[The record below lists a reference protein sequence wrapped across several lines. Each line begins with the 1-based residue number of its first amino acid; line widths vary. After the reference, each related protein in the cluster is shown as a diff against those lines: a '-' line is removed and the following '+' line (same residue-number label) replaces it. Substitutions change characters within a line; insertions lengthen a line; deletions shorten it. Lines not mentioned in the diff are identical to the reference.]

1 MIILFHGTGDDD
13 SKVDNWMRW
22 VADIM
27 RPETPVLTVNGV
39 ASKLGGVEGP
49 SFMSRFQSGPAAL
62 SVQARNHQEAVNS
75 FFGSMHLHR
84 AKGTG
89 GLGATRI
96 MPPPTATPRADLA
109 GLTAALAACGT
120 KDFTSTIPSGQEQ
133 QVALDTIKK
142 MRGETFASAIGIKPR
157 MTYAAACALAYY
169 RAGGSHP
176 IRIIG
181 HSRGGSTAIGTHN
194 LLTYYGV
201 PCEYTLSL
209 DPCHGMN
216 AEVLHLW
223 LSHNQKEYYTKIW
236 GGTVT
241 NIGATKGVGADW
253 AGRNYLGSEPNR
265 AFALDGTRRPDI
277 TLGAGCLDSARV
289 YNLDKR
295 LKEVKHGHM
304 GKFTHKK
311 RIIGTGAG
319 QVESLDAMA
328 REIREF
334 FKMCIGLPRADL
346 LRAFFVQ
353 STFDAEA
360 SDAADKRFVQQHV
373 MATLTAT
380 RGGADGFTESGSS
393 QLVASAP

>member
-27 RPETPVLTVNGV
+27 RPETPVITVNGI
-39 ASKLGGVEGP
+39 ASKLGGVATSKF
-49 SFMSRFQSGPAAL
+49 SFLKFGAAPTSAASG
-62 SVQARNHQEAVNS
+62 VHREAVNS
-75 FFGSMHLHR
+75 FFDLMKRHKDR
-84 AKGTG
+84 GTG
-89 GLGATRI
+89 GFGPARI
-96 MPPPTATPRADLA
+96 TPAPTAAPRADLP

-120 KDFTSTIPSGQEQ
+120 KDFTSIIPAGQEQ
-133 QVALDTIKK
+133 QVALDTIDK
-142 MRGETFASAIGIKPR
+142 MRVETFASAIGIKPR

-216 AEVLHLW
+216 AEALHLW

-236 GGTVT
+236 SGTVT

-253 AGRNYLGSEPNR
+253 AGRNYLGSEENR

-277 TLGAGCLDSARV
+277 TLGNGCLDSARV

-295 LKEVKHGHM
+295 LKQVKHGHM
-304 GKFTHKK
+304 GKFTHKT
-311 RIIGTGAG
+311 RIIGEGPG
-319 QVESLDAMA
+319 QVESLEVMA

-334 FKMCIGLPRADL
+334 FKMCIGMPRADV

-353 STFDAEA
+353 SSFDAEA
-360 SDAADKRFVQQHV
+360 ADAADKRFIQQHV
-373 MATLTAT
+373 LATLTAT
-380 RGGADGFTESGSS
+380 RGGADGFTESGGS
-393 QLVASAP
+393 QLVAAEP